1 MRTFD
6 AGLNRQKKF
15 IAIIPARSGSKGL
28 KDKNIRELNG
38 KPLIAYTIESALS
51 AGIFDIVHVST
62 DSKKYADIATSFGAD
77 VPFLRSVECATD
89 RSSPWDAVREV
100 LSRYKELGKEFDVC
114 ALLQPTSPLRTA
126 QDICEAF
133 SLYFEKNARSL
144 TSVSEVEH
152 PVQWCFKLDETLSM
166 QDFSASPYKECRR
179 QELEKHYRENGMIYI
194 VGAEDICRPGFSFY
208 TADCYAYI
216 VEQRRAI
223 DIDALQD
230 FILAKTL
237 MRTEEA

>member
-6 AGLNRQKKF
+6 VGLARKKKI

-28 KDKNIRELNG
+28 KDKNIRILNG
-38 KPLIAYTIESALS
+38 KPLIAYTIEAALA
-51 AGIFDIVHVST
+51 AGIFDTVHVST
-62 DSKKYADIATSFGAD
+62 DSQKYADIAISFGAD
-77 VPFLRSVECATD
+77 VPFLRSGKYARDC
-89 RSSPWDAVREV
+89 SSTWDAVREV
-100 LSRYKELGKEFDVC
+100 LSRYKNMGREFDVC

-133 SLYFEKNARSL
+133 SLYFEKSARSL

-152 PVQWCFKLDETLSM
+152 PIQWCFKLDNTLSM
-166 QDFSASPYKECRR
+166 RDFSASPYKECRR

-194 VGAEDICRPGFSFY
+194 VGTEDICRPGFSFY
-208 TADCYAYI
+208 SADCYAFI
-216 VEQRRAI
+216 TERRRAI
-223 DIDALQD
+223 DIDTLQD
-230 FILAKTL
+230 FILAETL